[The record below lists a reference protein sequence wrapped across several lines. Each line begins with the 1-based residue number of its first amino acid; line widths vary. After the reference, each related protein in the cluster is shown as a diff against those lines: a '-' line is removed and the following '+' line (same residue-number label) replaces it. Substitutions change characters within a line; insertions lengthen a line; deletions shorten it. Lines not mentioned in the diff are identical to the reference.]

1 MRIFLPLAIVLFL
14 IAVCAAPAFAGDAE
28 AGEKAKLDLLAQLNP
43 WSIITSIV
51 VFLLLLFVLSKVA
64 WKPIL
69 EGLQKRED
77 TIKKAL
83 DDAAE
88 ANEQAKTLI
97 AKYESKLDQAR
108 EEGQAILEETRKDAQ
123 DLRAQIEAD
132 ARKRADETVER
143 SKREVEQVFA
153 KAWDELVKDAATV
166 ATEAASQ
173 IIQQQLTPEGHADIV
188 TNIVNDLAARTSAA
202 RGGTPADPETGSD
215 A

>member
-1 MRIFLPLAIVLFL
+1 MRILIPIALVLFL
-14 IAVCAAPAFAGDAE
+14 VAVCVSPAWASDAE
-28 AGEKAKLDLLAQLNP
+28 AGGEKAKLDLAAQINVY
-43 WSIITSIV
+43 SVVVSIV
-51 VFLLLLFVLSKVA
+51 VFVLLLMVLSKVA

-69 EGLQKRED
+69 AGLQQRED
-77 TIKKAL
+77 TIRKAL

-132 ARKRADETVER
+132 ARKRAEETVER

-153 KAWDELVKDAATV
+153 KAWDGLVKDAATV

-173 IIQQQLTPEGHADIV
+173 IIQQQLTPEGHAAIV
-188 TNIVNDLAARTSAA
+188 SKVVGDVTSK
-202 RGGTPADPETGSD
+202 RGA
-215 A
+215 

>member
-132 ARKRADETVER
+132 ARIRAEETVER

-153 KAWDELVKDAATV
+153 KAWDELVRDAATV

-188 TNIVNDLAARTSAA
+188 TSIVNDLAARTSAA
-202 RGGTPADPETGSD
+202 RGGDPETASD